1 MILLILIIFVL
12 SVWFINKLL
21 FGELYGGSDD
31 DDSAVNEARHR
42 QQQQFHQYQQFQQRE
57 YERHQNRHYYDD
69 GPIIIEKADAP
80 TSQSIRKRIGDYGE
94 YVEFREVEE

>member
-12 SVWFINKLL
+12 GVWLINKLL
-21 FGELYGGSDD
+21 FGELYGGDD
-31 DDSAVNEARHR
+31 ETGATINDSRRR
-42 QQQQFHQYQQFQQRE
+42 QQQYQQYQQYQQFQQRE
-57 YERHQNRHYYDD
+57 YERQQRRYEE

-80 TSQSIRKRIGDYGE
+80 SIKRVRKAIGDFGE